1 MNEEQELIKRISQG
15 DEEALKMVYQNTSRN
30 VYQYIFRLCNNK
42 ETAEDL
48 MIETYTQ
55 VWLSAKRFKGD
66 SRVLTWI
73 FGIARNL
80 TMNEIK
86 KRDYWHGDLTDME
99 NCGPEQFGFTHE
111 RETEDLVNIA
121 IRQLSVKHR
130 EILDLIFMH
139 EMSYEEVAKI
149 LNIPINTVKTRIFYA
164 KEKLKEIFE
173 NMGVNKD
180 AFF

>member
-1 MNEEQELIKRISQG
+1 MNEEQKLIKQIVDG
-15 DEEALKMVYQNTSRN
+15 DEEALRRLYDITARS
-30 VYQYIFRLCNNK
+30 VYQYIFNFVNNK

-66 SRVLTWI
+66 SRILTWI
-73 FGIARNL
+73 LGIARNL

-86 KRDYWHGDLTDME
+86 KRDYRYEELKDTE
-99 NCGPEQFGFTHE
+99 NQKAEQFRLTAE
-111 RETEDLVNIA
+111 NETE
-121 IRQLSVKHR
+121 QLIYLALKKLSLKHR
-130 EILDLIFMH
+130 EILDLIFIH
-139 EMSYEEVAKI
+139 ELTYEEVAKI
-149 LNIPINTVKTRIFYA
+149 LDIPLNTVKTRIFYA
-164 KEKLKEIFE
+164 KEKLREILE